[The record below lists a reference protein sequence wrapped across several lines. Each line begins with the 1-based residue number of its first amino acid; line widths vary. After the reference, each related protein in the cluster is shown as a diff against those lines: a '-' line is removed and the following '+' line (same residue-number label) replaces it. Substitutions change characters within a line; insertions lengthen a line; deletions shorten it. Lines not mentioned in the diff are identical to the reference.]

1 MSTSPAA
8 GGLLVRALRY
18 GAPGLTRA
26 VVTTLLDPQRR
37 RAVAAA
43 LARFEE
49 DRGAALLGSSA
60 RHPLAPAAVRVERTR
75 SRGRRGEADQVA
87 VTMWFGEGPAL
98 PGPGGRFGRGAV
110 RVGAGVASAAAVAAV
125 TTLVSR
131 LGGGKTVVSAAL
143 QRRNEGVRVLPS
155 PGASAPRQTET

>member
-1 MSTSPAA
+1 M
-8 GGLLVRALRY
+8 
-18 GAPGLTRA
+18 
-26 VVTTLLDPQRR
+26 
-37 RAVAAA
+37 
-43 LARFEE
+43 
-49 DRGAALLGSSA
+49 
-60 RHPLAPAAVRVERTR
+60 APAAVRVERTR

-131 LGGGKTVVSAAL
+131 LGERPAGH
-143 QRRNEGVRVLPS
+143 VLPA
-155 PGASAPRQTET
+155 ASPRQTLT